1 MNLSNVYKVKAPW
14 DSRAWWMQGTAEA
27 EGSRVLEAGEAGA
40 GCPAAGPGVPGR
52 VVRGPGAPQTE

>member
-1 MNLSNVYKVKAPW
+1 M
-14 DSRAWWMQGTAEA
+14 RGTAEA

-52 VVRGPGAPQTE
+52 VVRCPGALQTE